1 MSTAVALSV
10 DGMNV
15 ADAMGF
21 SAPQQKQQSE
31 LWRIN
36 ALVKQGVEAGKIK
49 STPMFRVRKGDEEVY
64 SEKLSMRLFAER
76 SQWTKWDSEV
86 NNTQKT
92 VLAGNL
98 NGDMKDTLG
107 GFNLGRP
114 TGYIEDFQSLPEAT
128 KQIMRSVK
136 RVKVF
141 FGTVTLDNPVN
152 DKGEPVTGNYTD
164 VPVVMDVKNRD
175 SLKSI
180 DAVLNGLNRKNLLP
194 IMSTIKMVGVED
206 SIPTGAKFG
215 KIEAKLGT
223 AVDLSDADNDI
234 LKDFMDLVEY
244 INGKV
249 LDLHNERS
257 NKSMSASDEAVVND
271 ILNNDFIEVE

>member
-114 TGYIEDFQSLPEAT
+114 TGFVQDFDALPEAT
-128 KQIMRSVK
+128 KQVMRSVK
-136 RVKVF
+136 RTKVF
-141 FGTVTLDNPVN
+141 MGLVSLDNPTNEDGDSVEFA
-152 DKGEPVTGNYTD
+152 GE
-164 VPVVMDVKNRD
+164 VPFVFDVKNPS
-175 SLKSI
+175 SLKAINSVTSTLVSK
-180 DAVLNGLNRKNLLP
+180 AVTPIENVINLAATEHAMPNGNKFAQVTASLGD
-194 IMSTIKMVGVED
+194 MVGFSEGDDVM
-206 SIPTGAKFG
+206 
-215 KIEAKLGT
+215 LR
-223 AVDLSDADNDI
+223 
-234 LKDFMDLVEY
+234 DFMAYVERT
-244 INGKV
+244 NVWV
-249 LDLHNERS
+249 LSKWDENNVATISRED
-257 NKSMSASDEAVVND
+257 ASIVGSIVDVQ
-271 ILNNDFIEVE
+271 DFQ

>member
-21 SAPQQKQQSE
+21 AAPQQQQQSE

-64 SEKLSMRLFAER
+64 SEKLSIRLFAER

-92 VLAGNL
+92 VLAANL
-98 NGDMKDTLG
+98 NSDMKDTLG

-114 TGYIEDFQSLPEAT
+114 TGFVKDFDALPEAT
-128 KQIMRSVK
+128 KQVMRSVK
-136 RVKVF
+136 RTKVF
-141 FGTVTLDNPVN
+141 MGLVSLDNPTNEDGDSVEFA
-152 DKGEPVTGNYTD
+152 GE
-164 VPVVMDVKNRD
+164 VPFVFDVKNPS
-175 SLKSI
+175 SLKAINSVTSALVSK
-180 DAVLNGLNRKNLLP
+180 AVTPIENVINLAATEHAMPNGNKFAATLGA
-194 IMSTIKMVGVED
+194 MVGFSE
-206 SIPTGAKFG
+206 G
-215 KIEAKLGT
+215 
-223 AVDLSDADNDI
+223 DNT
-234 LKDFMDLVEY
+234 LLRDFMTYVERT
-244 INGKV
+244 NVWV
-249 LDLHNERS
+249 LSKWDENNVATISRED
-257 NKSMSASDEAVVND
+257 ASIVGSIIDVQ
-271 ILNNDFIEVE
+271 DFE

>member
-114 TGYIEDFQSLPEAT
+114 TGFVQDFDALPEAT
-128 KQIMRSVK
+128 KQVMRSVK
-136 RVKVF
+136 RTKVF
-141 FGTVTLDNPVN
+141 MGLVSLDNPTNEDGDSVEFA
-152 DKGEPVTGNYTD
+152 GE
-164 VPVVMDVKNRD
+164 VPFVFDVKNPS
-175 SLKSI
+175 SLKAINSVTSTLVSK
-180 DAVLNGLNRKNLLP
+180 AVTPIENVINLAATEHAMPNGNKFAQVTASLGD
-194 IMSTIKMVGVED
+194 MVGFSEGD
-206 SIPTGAKFG
+206 
-215 KIEAKLGT
+215 
-223 AVDLSDADNDI
+223 DI
-234 LKDFMDLVEY
+234 LLRDFMAYVERT
-244 INGKV
+244 NVWV
-249 LDLHNERS
+249 LSKWDENNVATISRED
-257 NKSMSASDEAVVND
+257 ASIVGSIVDVQ
-271 ILNNDFIEVE
+271 DFQ

>member
-36 ALVKQGVEAGKIK
+36 ALVKQGVAAGKII

-92 VLAGNL
+92 VLAANL

-114 TGYIEDFQSLPEAT
+114 SGYVKDFDALPEAT
-128 KQIMRSVK
+128 KQVMRSVK
-136 RVKVF
+136 RTKVF
-141 FGTVTLDNPVN
+141 MGLVSLDNPTNEDGDAVEFA
-152 DKGEPVTGNYTD
+152 GE
-164 VPVVMDVKNRD
+164 VPFVFDVKNPT
-175 SLKSI
+175 SLKAINSVTGSLVSK
-180 DAVLNGLNRKNLLP
+180 AVTP
-194 IMSTIKMVGVED
+194 IENTIKLSATEHAMPNGSKFAQVTASLGDMVGFSEGD
-206 SIPTGAKFG
+206 
-215 KIEAKLGT
+215 
-223 AVDLSDADNDI
+223 D
-234 LKDFMDLVEY
+234 
-244 INGKV
+244 V
-249 LDLHNERS
+249 LLR
-257 NKSMSASDEAVVND
+257 
-271 ILNNDFIEVE
+271 DFIAYVERTNVWVLGKWDENNVASISREDAAIVGSIVDVQDFE

>member
-114 TGYIEDFQSLPEAT
+114 TGFVQDFDALPEAT
-128 KQIMRSVK
+128 KQVMRSVK
-136 RVKVF
+136 RTKVF
-141 FGTVTLDNPVN
+141 MGLVSLDNPTNEDGDSVEFA
-152 DKGEPVTGNYTD
+152 GE
-164 VPVVMDVKNRD
+164 VPFVFDVKNPS
-175 SLKSI
+175 SLKAINSVTSTLVSK
-180 DAVLNGLNRKNLLP
+180 AVTPIENVINLAATEHAMPNGNKFAQVTASLGD
-194 IMSTIKMVGVED
+194 MVGFSEGDDVM
-206 SIPTGAKFG
+206 
-215 KIEAKLGT
+215 LR
-223 AVDLSDADNDI
+223 
-234 LKDFMDLVEY
+234 DFMAYVERT
-244 INGKV
+244 NVWV
-249 LDLHNERS
+249 LS
-257 NKSMSASDEAVVND
+257 KWDENLSL
-271 ILNNDFIEVE
+271 IHI

>member
-21 SAPQQKQQSE
+21 AAPQQQQQSE

-64 SEKLSMRLFAER
+64 SEKLSIRLFAER

-92 VLAGNL
+92 VLAANL
-98 NGDMKDTLG
+98 NSDMKDTLG

-114 TGYIEDFQSLPEAT
+114 TGFVKDFDALPEAT
-128 KQIMRSVK
+128 KQVMRSVK
-136 RVKVF
+136 RTKVF
-141 FGTVTLDNPVN
+141 MGLVSLDNPTNEDGDSVEFA
-152 DKGEPVTGNYTD
+152 GE
-164 VPVVMDVKNRD
+164 VPFVFDVKNPS
-175 SLKSI
+175 SLKAINSVTSALVSK
-180 DAVLNGLNRKNLLP
+180 AVTPIENVINLAATEHAMPNGNKFAQVTATLGA
-194 IMSTIKMVGVED
+194 MVGFSE
-206 SIPTGAKFG
+206 G
-215 KIEAKLGT
+215 
-223 AVDLSDADNDI
+223 DNT
-234 LKDFMDLVEY
+234 LLRDFMAYVERT
-244 INGKV
+244 NVWV
-249 LDLHNERS
+249 LSKWDENNVATISRED
-257 NKSMSASDEAVVND
+257 ASIVGSIIDVQ
-271 ILNNDFIEVE
+271 DFE

>member
-114 TGYIEDFQSLPEAT
+114 TGFVQDFDALPEAT
-128 KQIMRSVK
+128 KQVMRSVK
-136 RVKVF
+136 RTKVF
-141 FGTVTLDNPVN
+141 MGLVSLDNPTNEDGDSVEFA
-152 DKGEPVTGNYTD
+152 GE
-164 VPVVMDVKNRD
+164 VPFVFDVKNPS
-175 SLKSI
+175 SLKAINSVTSTLVSK
-180 DAVLNGLNRKNLLP
+180 AVTPIENVINLAATEHAMPNGNKFAQVTASLGD
-194 IMSTIKMVGVED
+194 MVGFSEGDDVM
-206 SIPTGAKFG
+206 
-215 KIEAKLGT
+215 LR
-223 AVDLSDADNDI
+223 
-234 LKDFMDLVEY
+234 DFMAYVERT
-244 INGKV
+244 NVWV
-249 LDLHNERS
+249 LSKWDENNVATISRED
-257 NKSMSASDEAVVND
+257 ASIVGSIVDVQ
-271 ILNNDFIEVE
+271 DFE

>member
-114 TGYIEDFQSLPEAT
+114 TGFVQDFDALPEAT
-128 KQIMRSVK
+128 KQVMRSVK
-136 RVKVF
+136 RTKVF
-141 FGTVTLDNPVN
+141 MGLVSLDNPTNEDGDSVEFA
-152 DKGEPVTGNYTD
+152 GE
-164 VPVVMDVKNRD
+164 VPFVFDVKNPS
-175 SLKSI
+175 SLKAINSVTSTLVSK
-180 DAVLNGLNRKNLLP
+180 AVTPIENVINLAATEHAMPNGNKFAQVTASLGD
-194 IMSTIKMVGVED
+194 MVGFSEGDDVM
-206 SIPTGAKFG
+206 
-215 KIEAKLGT
+215 L
-223 AVDLSDADNDI
+223 
-234 LKDFMDLVEY
+234 
-244 INGKV
+244 
-249 LDLHNERS
+249 R
-257 NKSMSASDEAVVND
+257 
-271 ILNNDFIEVE
+271 DFIAYVERTNVWVLSKWDENNVATISREDASIVGSIVDVQDFE